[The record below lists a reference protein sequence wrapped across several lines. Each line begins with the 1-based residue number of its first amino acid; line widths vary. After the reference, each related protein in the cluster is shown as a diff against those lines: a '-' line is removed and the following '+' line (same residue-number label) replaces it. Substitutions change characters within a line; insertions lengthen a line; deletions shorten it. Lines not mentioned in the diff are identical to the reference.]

1 MKSSFLLPMGLLNYI
16 KSMEFI
22 IGIRCVL
29 YFSYRQHPWFVLY
42 YTLHLDCCARCIGL
56 VRTMHWI
63 VARERILTAVTYP
76 LDISLAVINEVF
88 SFRTLILRLLI
99 QWQMCNGRMNKND
112 QFSFFHFNIEPLYFE
127 NSIRSIKSF
136 LRGKRSKL
144 WLLKK
149 QTIISFLIS
158 SFHFRICFEP
168 NKNVQCS
175 ETKWEFYEKKKW
187 TNNPQNNM
195 VWHSD

>member
-1 MKSSFLLPMGLLNYI
+1 MKSSFFIAHGATELYKIHGIYHRYSVRSIFFIPSTPLIRSLLYVAFGLL
-16 KSMEFI
+16 
-22 IGIRCVL
+22 R
-29 YFSYRQHPWFVLY
+29 
-42 YTLHLDCCARCIGL
+42 A
-56 VRTMHWI
+56 MHWI